1 MGKNIQSAEIT
12 QFEGAFK
19 RVADTEGGYNG
30 FVNIFGRSPALLDHV
45 AGLTYQSEG
54 HTVQDK
60 AGTGDIQLGNALSV
74 GADQLFHLFV
84 LANGLF
90 FIFLL
95 IYSLRFVRENAR
107 VERVNETVRVLGNS
121 YYALYRVNFRKNTYE
136 SIKSSAH
143 VQAHLPGSGCYDD
156 LLRVISSVIE
166 PDAREEY
173 ARNFSCES
181 IRALVAQSVN
191 DFGGEFRRLFG
202 EEYRWVS
209 VHVLFDR
216 TIVPDEVVLCFRE
229 VEQEMN
235 RQLQERTL
243 LKDSLESAQRSE
255 KAKQSFFSS
264 MSHDMRTPVNA
275 IIGMTELVA
284 RTLDDRKRAAG
295 YLEKIRFSAR
305 QLKSLIDDVL
315 NMSRMEQG
323 KFALN
328 NREIDLG
335 QCLTECLSP
344 YHVQAEMEGK
354 TLRVDMAVENA
365 WVISDPLRLAQL
377 MNNLLSNAFKFTTRG
392 DTVTVSVSQVEKGD
406 VIKYKI
412 VVSDTGTGISREFL
426 PHLFE
431 PYTRETRFSARHVAG
446 TGLGMPITKNLVEQM
461 NGEIRV
467 ESTLG
472 EGSTFTI
479 ILPFTAAK
487 PEQHVEEGDAEP
499 DMELLRGVRVLIA
512 EDNMVNM
519 ELAAEMLSMN
529 GLEVTQAWNGRE
541 AVETFAA
548 SAPFF
553 FHAVLMDMQMPEMDG
568 CEAAQRIRAMDRP
581 DAKSVP
587 IIAVTA
593 NAFAEDI
600 ASTTAAG
607 MDAHIAKP
615 IDFRYLFKILINV
628 SGESGR
634 SPQA

>member
-1 MGKNIQSAEIT
+1 
-12 QFEGAFK
+12 
-19 RVADTEGGYNG
+19 
-30 FVNIFGRSPALLDHV
+30 
-45 AGLTYQSEG
+45 
-54 HTVQDK
+54 
-60 AGTGDIQLGNALSV
+60 
-74 GADQLFHLFV
+74 
-84 LANGLF
+84 
-90 FIFLL
+90 
-95 IYSLRFVRENAR
+95 
-107 VERVNETVRVLGNS
+107 
-121 YYALYRVNFRKNTYE
+121 
-136 SIKSSAH
+136 
-143 VQAHLPGSGCYDD
+143 
-156 LLRVISSVIE
+156 
-166 PDAREEY
+166 
-173 ARNFSCES
+173 
-181 IRALVAQSVN
+181 
-191 DFGGEFRRLFG
+191 
-202 EEYRWVS
+202 
-209 VHVLFDR
+209 
-216 TIVPDEVVLCFRE
+216 
-229 VEQEMN
+229 
-235 RQLQERTL
+235 
-243 LKDSLESAQRSE
+243 
-255 KAKQSFFSS
+255 
-264 MSHDMRTPVNA
+264 
-275 IIGMTELVA
+275 
-284 RTLDDRKRAAG
+284 
-295 YLEKIRFSAR
+295 
-305 QLKSLIDDVL
+305 
-315 NMSRMEQG
+315 MSRMEQG

-328 NREIDLG
+328 NRELDLE

-354 TLRVDMAVENA
+354 TLLVDMAVEDA

-426 PHLFE
+426 PPLFE

-479 ILPFTAAK
+479 ILPFAAAK
-487 PEQHVEEGDAEP
+487 PEQHIEESEAEP
-499 DMELLRGVRVLIA
+499 DMKLLRGVRVLIA

-519 ELAAEMLSMN
+519 ELTAEMLSMN

-541 AVETFAA
+541 AVDKFAA

-593 NAFAEDI
+593 NAFAGDF

-615 IDFRYLFKILINV
+615 IDFRYLFNMLINV